1 MAEGAIK
8 PEIEDSL
15 KSESEYR
22 TSEKTVSLKNNVQA
36 EYNISRTPIV
46 WTPRFI
52 ITFTLTLVLGLSLES
67 LLTQGW
73 LDGYYS
79 GTFIFQ
85 VYVICVC
92 LSWITL
98 LVLTH
103 SNWIRI
109 GSVFGIFWAL
119 FMTIHISIFA
129 LNNDLSLRVHTL
141 LNAAT
146 CITLLGAYI
155 CLSIDKT
162 PVNRLEAWFFG
173 FAPLTVCIVVT
184 LIYFL
189 TPSSER
195 SLNSLENAIAT
206 TALVLSLLVWWMRPT
221 LWKSQPGPTFLFGSV
236 PFILLILALFAKEF
250 NPSNYFLAKVLR
262 GPISSISTNEANF
275 FFSQVALLILFLG
288 IIRVIQYERVSTT
301 KE

>member
-1 MAEGAIK
+1 MAERAIK
-8 PEIEDSL
+8 PEIEGSL
-15 KSESEYR
+15 KSESENK
-22 TSEKTVSLKNNVQA
+22 TSEKKVSLENNEQV
-36 EYNISRTPIV
+36 ESNISLTPIV

-52 ITFTLTLVLGLSLES
+52 IIFALTLVLGLSVES

-79 GTFIFQ
+79 GIWVFQ
-85 VYVICVC
+85 VHVICVC

-98 LVLTH
+98 LVITH

-109 GSVFGIFWAL
+109 GSFLGIIWAL

-146 CITLLGAYI
+146 CITLLGAYV

-162 PVNRLEAWFFG
+162 PFNRLEAWLFG
-173 FAPLTVCIVVT
+173 LAPIIVCIVVT

-189 TPSSER
+189 TPSIER
-195 SLNSLENAIAT
+195 SLNSLEIAIAI
-206 TALVLSLLVWWMRPT
+206 TALVFSLLVWWMRPI
-221 LWKSQPGPTFLFGSV
+221 LWKSQPGPTLLFGCV
-236 PFILLILALFAKEF
+236 PLILLTLALFAKEF
-250 NPSNYFLAKVLR
+250 NQSNYFLAKVLS

-275 FFSQVALLILFLG
+275 FFSQVALLFLFLG
-288 IIRVIQYERVSTT
+288 IIRVIQFQLVSSTT
-301 KE
+301 K

>member
-15 KSESEYR
+15 KSESENR
-22 TSEKTVSLKNNVQA
+22 TSEKTFLLENNQQV
-36 EYNISRTPIV
+36 ESNISRTPIV

-52 ITFTLTLVLGLSLES
+52 IIFSLTLVLGLSIES

-79 GTFIFQ
+79 GTFIFL
-85 VYVICVC
+85 VHVICVC

-109 GSVFGIFWAL
+109 GSVFGIMWAL

-146 CITLLGAYI
+146 CLTLLGAYI

-173 FAPLTVCIVVT
+173 FAPLIVCIVVT

-195 SLNSLENAIAT
+195 SLNSLENAIAI
-206 TALVLSLLVWWMRPT
+206 TALVLALLVWWMRPT

-250 NPSNYFLAKVLR
+250 NPSNYFLAKVLS
-262 GPISSISTNEANF
+262 GPISSISTNETNF

-288 IIRVIQYERVSTT
+288 IIRVIQFERVSTT